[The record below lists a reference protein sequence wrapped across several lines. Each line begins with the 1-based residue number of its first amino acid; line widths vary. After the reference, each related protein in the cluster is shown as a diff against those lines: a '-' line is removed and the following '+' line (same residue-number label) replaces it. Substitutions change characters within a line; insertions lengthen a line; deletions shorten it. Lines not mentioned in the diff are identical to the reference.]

1 MKLVKSPL
9 ILDEFFIVNSNY
21 KFIEPE
27 NEDVNLKDLMKD
39 YDVDIDFIVRDF
51 NQEENRYVVFIK
63 VSINQ
68 NENHLSGYSI
78 FAEGVSFYSIANNK
92 ELTEKEISDL
102 LWVSG
107 VSMCINNIRNFV
119 CAQSA
124 YYPLGKYT
132 LPSVD
137 LTHLLN
143 EKRESLNKKNKS

>member
-1 MKLVKSPL
+1 MKLVKSQL
-9 ILDEFFIVNSNY
+9 VLDEFFVINSNY

-27 NEDVNLKDLMKD
+27 NEDINLKELMKD
-39 YDVDIDFIVRDF
+39 YEIDIDFNVRDV
-51 NQEENRYVVFIK
+51 NDEDNRYIIFIK

-68 NENHLSGYSI
+68 NENHLAGYSI
-78 FAEGVSFYSIANNK
+78 FAEGVSFFSFENHK
-92 ELTEKEISDL
+92 DLTEKEMSDL

-119 CAQSA
+119 CSQST

-137 LTHLLN
+137 LTNLLN
-143 EKRESLNKKNKS
+143 TKKELLNKKK